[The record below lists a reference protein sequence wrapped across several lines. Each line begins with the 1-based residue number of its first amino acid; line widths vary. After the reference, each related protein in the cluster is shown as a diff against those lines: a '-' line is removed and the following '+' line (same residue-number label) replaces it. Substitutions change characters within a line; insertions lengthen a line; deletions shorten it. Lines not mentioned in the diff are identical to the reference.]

1 MKLKF
6 HRINQTHSICEP
18 VRNSQDLDSYRPY
31 ITIQLII
38 FTYNQI
44 FKHCGFTAFSVNL
57 KVNIDTM
64 TTFWIFIALVVLI
77 GLIMIWVP
85 HFRQQQL
92 LQAEEAG
99 VRRQTNLEL
108 YGERIAILE
117 KELQDELL
125 DKAEFEAL
133 KKELEINLL
142 QDMKQEGDD
151 SLDVAIKPKSALWP
165 AFMTV
170 CLLAISGYFY
180 HQLGAYNE
188 LANPPQANNPHQGMD
203 PAQIM
208 SQRVQMMEAK
218 VQAQPEDSQAWF
230 SLGHAYISA
239 NQYDKAAAA
248 FDKVMA
254 LVGTHAELLGPK
266 ATALYYKAGQQITPD
281 IQAIIDQSLALD
293 PQDPSTLLLVGMDA
307 FFTADYT
314 KAIDAWQMIL
324 DSDRNDVDRTA
335 LMNAIESA
343 KMRMGD
349 STNIMPNDA
358 NHKSIAPANA
368 NTLAIEVTI
377 SDALADK
384 VSDTDVV
391 FIFARATQG
400 PKVPLAATKISAAN
414 LPATI
419 TLDDST
425 SMGGDIKLS
434 SVKEVEVIAVL
445 SKNGSVKPQTG
456 DLKGSIDAIAVGAN
470 AKLTLDTLVQ

>member
-1 MKLKF
+1 
-6 HRINQTHSICEP
+6 
-18 VRNSQDLDSYRPY
+18 
-31 ITIQLII
+31 
-38 FTYNQI
+38 
-44 FKHCGFTAFSVNL
+44 
-57 KVNIDTM
+57 M

-92 LQAEEAG
+92 LKAEEAG
-99 VRRQTNLEL
+99 VRKQTNLEL
-108 YGERIAILE
+108 FGERLAILE

-125 DKAEFEAL
+125 DQTEFDAL

-151 SLDVAIKPKSALWP
+151 SLDGAIKPKSALWP
-165 AFMTV
+165 AFMTI

-180 HQLGAYNE
+180 QQLGAYNE
-188 LANPPQANNPHQGMD
+188 IANPPQANNPHQGMD

-208 SQRVQMMEAK
+208 SQRVQMMEAQ
-218 VQAQPEDSQAWF
+218 VQAEPENSQAWF
-230 SLGHAYISA
+230 SLGHAYVSA
-239 NQYDKAAAA
+239 NKYDQAAAA
-248 FDKVMA
+248 FDKVME

-266 ATALYYKAGQQITPD
+266 ATALYYKAGQKITPE
-281 IQAIIDQSLALD
+281 IQAIIDQSLSLD

-335 LMNAIESA
+335 LMNAIGSA

-349 STNIMPNDA
+349 SSDTMPNDA
-358 NHKSIAPANA
+358 NHKSMATATTNA
-368 NTLAIEVTI
+368 NTLAIQVTI
-377 SDALADK
+377 SNELADK

-425 SMGGDIKLS
+425 SMGGDMKLS

-456 DLKGSIDAIAVGAN
+456 DLKGSIEAIAVGGN
-470 AKLTLDTLVQ
+470 ATLTLDTLVQ